1 MKNIKTLKLILS
13 GIALLIVCN
22 TAKASSYSDGE
33 NLTRTYAIN
42 TYVDA
47 MTRGKLQGLNDVV
60 DQNAKFS
67 MLSGK
72 KILSFTRDQVFEL
85 LKLNK
90 NVEEDCTTSTSIMES
105 NSDLAVVKVD
115 MQFVGFVRSNYVTIA
130 NTGKGWKI
138 TNVYSV
144 FK

>member
-1 MKNIKTLKLILS
+1 MKTLKSIILGLALI
-13 GIALLIVCN
+13 IVCGV
-22 TAKASSYSDGE
+22 AKANVNNEGE
-33 NLTRTYAIN
+33 YLTKNYAIN

-47 MTRGKLQGLNDVV
+47 ITRGKIQGFNDVI
-60 DQNAKFS
+60 DQEAKFT
-67 MLSGK
+67 MLRGK
-72 KILSFTRDQVFEL
+72 KVLSFTKGEIMESV
-85 LKLNK
+85 KVNK
-90 NVEEDCTTSTSIMES
+90 NVEQQCTTSTTIVES

-115 MQFVGFVRSNYVTIA
+115 MQFDGFVRSNYVTIA

>member
-1 MKNIKTLKLILS
+1 MKTLKSILL
-13 GIALLIVCN
+13 AFTLLVTCSI
-22 TAKASSYSDGE
+22 TKATPYTDGG
-33 NLTRTYAIN
+33 NLTKNFAIN

-47 MTRGKLQGLNDVV
+47 ITRGKLKGLDDVV

-72 KILSFTRDQVFEL
+72 KIVTFSRDEIFQSL
-85 LKLNK
+85 RLNR
-90 NVEEDCTTSTSIMES
+90 NVEQECTTATSIIQS
-105 NSDLAVVKVD
+105 NSDITVVKVD
-115 MQFVGFVRSNYVTIA
+115 MQYDRFVRSNYVTIA

-138 TNVYSV
+138 TNVYTV

>member
-1 MKNIKTLKLILS
+1 MKTLKSILL
-13 GIALLIVCN
+13 GLTLLVVGSA
-22 TAKASSYSDGE
+22 AKAIPYSDGD
-33 NLTRTYAIN
+33 NLTKTFAIN

-67 MLSGK
+67 LLSGK
-72 KILSFTRDQVFEL
+72 KIITFTRDEIFQS

-90 NVEEDCTTSTSIMES
+90 NVEQDCTTSTTIIQS
-105 NSDLAVVKVD
+105 NSDITVVKVD
-115 MQFVGFVRSNYVTIA
+115 MQYERFVRSNYVTIA

>member
-1 MKNIKTLKLILS
+1 MKTLKSIVLGL
-13 GIALLIVCN
+13 ALLVVGSA
-22 TAKASSYSDGE
+22 AKAIPYGDGD
-33 NLTRTYAIN
+33 NLTKTFAIN

-67 MLSGK
+67 LLSGK
-72 KILSFTRDQVFEL
+72 KIVSFTRDEIFQSL
-85 LKLNK
+85 RINK
-90 NVEEDCTTSTSIMES
+90 NVEQDCTTSTTIIQS
-105 NSDLAVVKVD
+105 NSDITVVKVD
-115 MQFVGFVRSNYVTIA
+115 MQYERFVRSNYVTIA

>member
-1 MKNIKTLKLILS
+1 MKTLKSILL
-13 GIALLIVCN
+13 GLTLLVVGSV
-22 TAKASSYSDGE
+22 AKAIPYSDGD
-33 NLTRTYAIN
+33 NLTKTFAIN

-67 MLSGK
+67 LLSGK
-72 KILSFTRDQVFEL
+72 KIITFTRDEIFQS

-90 NVEEDCTTSTSIMES
+90 NVEQDCTTSTTIIQS
-105 NSDLAVVKVD
+105 NSDITVVKVD
-115 MQFVGFVRSNYVTIA
+115 MQYERFVRSNYVTIA

>member
-1 MKNIKTLKLILS
+1 MKTLKSIIAALALI
-13 GIALLIVCN
+13 IVCGV
-22 TAKASSYSDGE
+22 AKANVTTEGD
-33 NLTRTYAIN
+33 NLTRNFAIN

-47 MTRGKLQGLNDVV
+47 MTRGKVQGFGDVV
-60 DQNAKFS
+60 DQSAKFN
-67 MLSGK
+67 LLRGK
-72 KILSFTRDQVFEL
+72 NVLSFTKGEMIESI
-85 LKLNK
+85 KANK
-90 NVEEDCTTSTSIMES
+90 NTEQNCTTSTTIMES

-115 MQFVGFVRSNYVTIA
+115 MQFDGFVRTNYVTVA

>member
-1 MKNIKTLKLILS
+1 MKTLKSILL
-13 GIALLIVCN
+13 GLALLVVGSA
-22 TAKASSYSDGE
+22 AKAIPYSDGD
-33 NLTRTYAIN
+33 NLTKTFAIN

-47 MTRGKLQGLNDVV
+47 ITRGKLQGLNDVV

-67 MLSGK
+67 LLSGK
-72 KILSFTRDQVFEL
+72 KIITFTRDEIFQS

-90 NVEEDCTTSTSIMES
+90 NVEQDCTTSTTIIQS
-105 NSDLAVVKVD
+105 NSDITVVKVD
-115 MQFVGFVRSNYVTIA
+115 MQYERFVRSNYVTIA

>member
-1 MKNIKTLKLILS
+1 MKTLKSVVLAL
-13 GIALLIVCN
+13 ALLIACSA
-22 TAKASSYSDGE
+22 AKAIPFADGD
-33 NLTRTYAIN
+33 NLTKTFAIN

-47 MTRGKLQGLNDVV
+47 MTRGKLKGLDDVV

-67 MLSGK
+67 LLSGK
-72 KILSFTRDQVFEL
+72 KIVTFTRDEIFQS

-90 NVEEDCTTSTSIMES
+90 NVEQDCTTSTTIVQS
-105 NSDLAVVKVD
+105 NSDITVVKVD
-115 MQFVGFVRSNYVTIA
+115 MQYEKFVRSNYVTIA